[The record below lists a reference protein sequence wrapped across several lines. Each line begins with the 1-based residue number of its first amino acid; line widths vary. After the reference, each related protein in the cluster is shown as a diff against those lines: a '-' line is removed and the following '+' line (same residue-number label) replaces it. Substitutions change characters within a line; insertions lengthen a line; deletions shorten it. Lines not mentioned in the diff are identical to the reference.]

1 MFPLDPQ
8 VSPAVPLTAQ
18 QPKADYGVSSALREL
33 LEEINETRN
42 LSENLKS
49 GLGIS
54 QPEGAENAAQPA
66 GLCAWILEATRSIR
80 KSNSNLGDCL
90 RHLNS

>member
-1 MFPLDPQ
+1 MFPLD
-8 VSPAVPLTAQ
+8 SANACSVPTMAQ

-54 QPEGAENAAQPA
+54 QPEGTENAAQLA
-66 GLCAWILEATRSIR
+66 GLCAWIQEATRSIR